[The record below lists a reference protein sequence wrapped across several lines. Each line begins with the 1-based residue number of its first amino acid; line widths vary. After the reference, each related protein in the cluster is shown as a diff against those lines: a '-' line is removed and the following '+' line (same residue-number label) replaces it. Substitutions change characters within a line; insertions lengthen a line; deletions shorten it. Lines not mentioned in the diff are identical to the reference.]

1 MLSLHLQ
8 NVSFSYSDRAPLFS
22 GGTVH
27 LTAGWTGLVG
37 ANGAGKTTLLRLLA
51 GELEPRDGQLR
62 LEPPASRIEIC
73 AQRVERLSEP
83 LRDFAESWDGP
94 AQRLRGRLR
103 LDPQE
108 LERWPTLS
116 PGERKRWQIGAALWS
131 EPEILLLDEPTNHL
145 DAGGR
150 DLLSAALRGFRGI
163 GLLVSH
169 DRGLLDELTTATL
182 RLDGGTL
189 RLWPG
194 TYSAARELWLAEEQ
208 GARDAYDRCRREE
221 RKLKRRL
228 ADKRRQQQTAG
239 AHISPRSRMK
249 GPRDHDARSMAAK
262 GRVRSA
268 EQRLGRQV
276 AVARRR
282 LEKSTAERAAFRFDK
297 AKGRSLFVD
306 FEPSPARRLAALDA
320 RTLCAGERPVLRDV
334 HLVVDR
340 GTRVWLAGANG
351 AGKTTLLTALK
362 QAASVPEDRL
372 LYLPQELGAAEGR
385 ALLDELRGQSL
396 AERGRTLELVAA
408 LGCDPARLLASDS
421 PSPGEARK
429 LKLAFGLARRVWALL
444 LDEPTN
450 HLDLP
455 SIERLEA
462 MLSAYPGAL
471 VLVTHDQRLARAATD
486 EVWRIEERRVC
497 LALPASSGQGSPVG
511 SRSQGAG

>member
-1 MLSLHLQ
+1 MLSLHLL
-8 NVSFSYSDRAPLFS
+8 NVSFSYSDRAPLFA

-27 LTAGWTGLVG
+27 LTAGWTALVG
-37 ANGAGKTTLLRLLA
+37 ANGTGKTTLLRLLT
-51 GELEPRDGQLR
+51 GELEPRGGQLR
-62 LEPPASRIEIC
+62 LEPPASRIELC
-73 AQRVERLSEP
+73 AQRVERLSDP
-83 LRDFAESWDGP
+83 LRAFATSWDGS

-108 LERWPTLS
+108 LNRWQTLS
-116 PGERKRWQIGAALWS
+116 PGERKRWQIGTALWS

-145 DAGGR
+145 DGDARG
-150 DLLSAALRGFRGI
+150 LLSAALRGFRGI

-169 DRGLLDELTTATL
+169 DRKLLDELTVSTL
-182 RLDGGTL
+182 RLDGGAL

-194 TYSAARELWLAEEQ
+194 AYSAARELWLAEEQ
-208 GARDAYDRCRREE
+208 GARDAYHRCRRGE

-228 ADKRRQQQTAG
+228 ADKRRQQRTAG

-249 GPRDHDARSMAAK
+249 GPRDHDARAMAAK
-262 GRVRSA
+262 NRVRSA

-282 LEKSTAERAAFRFDK
+282 LEKSAAERASFRFDK
-297 AKGRSLFVD
+297 ARGRSLFVD
-306 FEPSPARRLAALDA
+306 FEPSPASRLAALDA
-320 RTLCAGERPVLRDV
+320 ATLCAGERPVLRDV
-334 HLVVDR
+334 HLVIDR

-351 AGKTTLLTALK
+351 AGKTTLLAALK
-362 QAASVPEDRL
+362 RAASVPEDRL

-385 ALLDELRGQSL
+385 SLLDELRSLPL

-408 LGCDPARLLASDS
+408 LGCDPERLLASDS

-429 LKLAFGLARRVWALL
+429 LKIAFGLGRRVWALL

-450 HLDLP
+450 HLDLS

-462 MLSAYPGAL
+462 MLCAYPGAL
-471 VLVTHDQRLARAATD
+471 VLVTHDEHLARAST
-486 EVWRIEERRVC
+486 EVTWCIEEQRISLGGDVQSARARGPSRVI
-497 LALPASSGQGSPVG
+497 
-511 SRSQGAG
+511 

>member
-22 GGTVH
+22 GSTVH

-37 ANGAGKTTLLRLLA
+37 ANGAGKTTLLRLLT
-51 GELEPRDGQLR
+51 GELEPRGGQLR
-62 LEPPASRIEIC
+62 LEPPLSRVELC
-73 AQRVERLSEP
+73 AQKVERLSP
-83 LRDFAESWDGP
+83 SLGAFAEAWDGT

-103 LDPQE
+103 LDPWQ

-145 DAGGR
+145 DRDAR
-150 DLLSAALRGFRGI
+150 DLLFSALRDFRGI

-169 DRGLLDELTTATL
+169 DRGLLDELTAATL
-182 RLDGGTL
+182 RLDGGQL
-189 RLWPG
+189 RLWSG
-194 TYSAARELWLAEEQ
+194 AYSDAQELWQAEEQ

-228 ADKRRQQQTAG
+228 ADKRRQQQSAG
-239 AHISPRSRMK
+239 AQISHRSRMK
-249 GPRDHDARSMAAK
+249 GPRDHDARTMAAK
-262 GRVRSA
+262 NRVRSA

-276 AVARRR
+276 AVAGRR
-282 LEKSTAERAAFRFDK
+282 LEKSAAQRASFRFQK
-297 AKGRSLFVD
+297 SRGRSLFVD
-306 FEPSPARRLAALDA
+306 FEPSPASRLAALDTT
-320 RTLCAGERPVLRDV
+320 TLCAGEQPVLRDV

-340 GTRVWLAGANG
+340 GTRAWLAGANG
-351 AGKTTLLTALK
+351 AGKTTLLATLK
-362 QAASVPEDRL
+362 RAASVPEDRL
-372 LYLPQELGAAEGR
+372 LYLPQELGSAEGR
-385 ALLDELRGQSL
+385 ALLDELRRQPSV
-396 AERGRTLELVAA
+396 ERGRTLELVAA
-408 LGCDPARLLASDS
+408 LGCDPGRLLASDS

-450 HLDLP
+450 HLDLS

-471 VLVTHDQRLARAATD
+471 VLVTHDQHLARAATD
-486 EVWRIEERRVC
+486 EVWRIEEERVT
-497 LALPASSGQGSPVG
+497 LETTQLKISSGS
-511 SRSQGAG
+511 A

>member
-37 ANGAGKTTLLRLLA
+37 ANGTGKTTLLRLLA
-51 GELEPRDGQLR
+51 SELRPRSGQLR
-62 LEPPASRIEIC
+62 LEPPASRIELC
-73 AQRVERLSEP
+73 AQRVEHRNDL
-83 LRDFAESWDGP
+83 LNAFAESWDGS

-103 LDPQE
+103 LEPED

-145 DAGGR
+145 DSGAR
-150 DLLSAALRGFRGI
+150 DLLSAALAGYRGV

-169 DRGLLDELTTATL
+169 DRGLLDELTAATL

-194 TYSAARELWLAEEQ
+194 AYSAALGLWLAEER
-208 GARDAYDRCRREE
+208 GERDAYDRCRREE
-221 RKLKRRL
+221 RKLRRRL
-228 ADKRRQQQTAG
+228 ADKRRHQQAAG
-239 AHISPRSRMK
+239 AQISPRSRMK
-249 GPRDHDARSMAAK
+249 GPRDHDARTMAAK
-262 GRVRSA
+262 NRVRNA

-276 AVARRR
+276 AVAKHR

-297 AKGRSLFVD
+297 SKGRSLFVD
-306 FEPSPARRLAALDA
+306 FEPSPARRLAALDVPV
-320 RTLCAGERPVLRDV
+320 LSAGDQPVLRDV
-334 HLVVDR
+334 HVVVDR
-340 GTRVWLAGANG
+340 TTRVWLAGANG
-351 AGKTTLLTALK
+351 AGKTTLLEALLE
-362 QAASVPEDRL
+362 AASVPEDRL

-385 ALLDELRGQSL
+385 ALLDELRRQPS

-408 LGCDPARLLASDS
+408 LGCDPGRLLASES

-429 LKLAFGLARRVWALL
+429 LKIAFGLGRRVWALL

-450 HLDLP
+450 HLDLS

-462 MLSAYPGAL
+462 MLADYPGAL
-471 VLVTHDQRLARAATD
+471 VLVTHDQGLARAST
-486 EVWRIEERRVC
+486 ESTWRIEGGRV
-497 LALPASSGQGSPVG
+497 ALE
-511 SRSQGAG
+511 

>member
-27 LTAGWTGLVG
+27 LIAAWTGLVG

-51 GELEPRDGQLR
+51 GELEPRAGQVR
-62 LEPPASRIEIC
+62 LEPPAARIELC
-73 AQRVERLSEP
+73 AQRVEHRTENLIA
-83 LRDFAESWDGP
+83 FAESWGGP

-131 EPEILLLDEPTNHL
+131 EPEMLLLDEPTNHL
-145 DAGGR
+145 DAGAR
-150 DLLSAALRGFRGI
+150 DLLSAALASFRGV

-169 DRGLLDELTTATL
+169 DRRLLDELTEHTL
-182 RLDGGTL
+182 RLDGGAL

-194 TYSAARELWLAEEQ
+194 AYSAARDLWLAEE
-208 GARDAYDRCRREE
+208 ASERDAYQRCRREE
-221 RKLKRRL
+221 RKIRRRL
-228 ADKRRQQQTAG
+228 ADKRRQQQA
-239 AHISPRSRMK
+239 ASAQISARSRMK
-249 GPRDHDARSMAAK
+249 GPRDHDARTMAAK
-262 GRVRSA
+262 NRVKTA

-276 AVARRR
+276 AVARRQ
-282 LEKSTAERAAFRFDK
+282 LEKSSAERAAFRFDK

-306 FEPSPARRLAALDA
+306 FEPAPSSRLMTLDVPE
-320 RTLCAGERPVLRDV
+320 LMAGDREILRDV

-340 GTRVWLAGANG
+340 GTRTWLAGDNG
-351 AGKTTLLTALK
+351 AGKTTLLEALHRH
-362 QAASVPEDRL
+362 ASMPRERL
-372 LYLPQELGAAEGR
+372 LYLPQELGAAESR
-385 ALLDELRGQSL
+385 ALIDEVKH
-396 AERGRTLELVAA
+396 APPDERGRIFELVAA
-408 LGCDPARLLASDS
+408 LGIDPERLLASDC

-429 LKLAFGLARRVWALL
+429 LKIAFGLGHRVWALL

-462 MLSAYPGAL
+462 MLSDYPGAL
-471 VLVTHDQRLARAATD
+471 VLVTHDERLARAVT
-486 EVWRIEERRVC
+486 EETWRIENRRVV
-497 LALPASSGQGSPVG
+497 LEATSLPL
-511 SRSQGAG
+511 